1 MFIFTLLSTLLSK
14 NSLIL
19 LIKRM
24 LILHYEVLPIYRNSL
39 ELKKQDIID
48 FYAITNDSHSTKKK
62 KICGHIITDLV
73 YPYFISI

>member
-1 MFIFTLLSTLLSK
+1 
-14 NSLIL
+14 
-19 LIKRM
+19 M